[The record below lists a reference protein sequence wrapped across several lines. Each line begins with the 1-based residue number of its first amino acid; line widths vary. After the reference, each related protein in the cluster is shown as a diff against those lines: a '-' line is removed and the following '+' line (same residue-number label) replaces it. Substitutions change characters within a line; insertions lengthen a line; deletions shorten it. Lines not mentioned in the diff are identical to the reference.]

1 MAEELADTISLRDEV
16 EADLSEELVSSLHA
30 LIGAEAELAQFRQDL
45 IRVLTRYEL
54 NRETTTSTPKK
65 ERRAQLTKLRDKA
78 SQLIEAMNALAPDV
92 TRALDTNLSAVT
104 EEARWDGWSFDS
116 DEPLPGD
123 DQSVADAQQAAEN
136 IIAACQME
144 LDLFTE
150 TKGEKKGSANPALDQ
165 LLGGLAALFEDE
177 TDRLAHS
184 QCYRDDICEDGYNG
198 AFFVMAKRLLDG
210 YAPRS
215 YGTPA
220 ALGIRIL
227 RVLKER

>member
-1 MAEELADTISLRDEV
+1 MAEELGDSITLRGEV
-16 EADLSEELVSSLHA
+16 EADLSEDLVASLHA
-30 LIGAEAELAQFRQDL
+30 VIGAEAELAQFRSDL
-45 IRVLTRYEL
+45 VRVLTRYEL
-54 NRETTTSTPKK
+54 NRETTISTPKK

-104 EEARWDGWSFDS
+104 EETRWDGWSFDS
-116 DEPLPGD
+116 DEPVPGD
-123 DQSVADAQQAAEN
+123 DQSVADAQHAAEN

-144 LDLFTE
+144 LDLFTK

-165 LLGGLAALFEDE
+165 LLSDLAALFEDE
-177 TDRLAHS
+177 TDRFAHS
-184 QCYRDDICEDGYNG
+184 QCYRDDLCADGYNG
-198 AFFVMAKRLLDG
+198 AFFAMAKQLLDG